1 VGAAPTRILV
11 ANRGEIAVRVIRACR
26 ELGLACVAV
35 HQPDERAAL
44 HVELADEAVEI
55 GSFLDVPEVLAAA
68 RTAGADA
75 VHPGY
80 GYLAESAAFAESV
93 LRAGLVWIGPPPAAM
108 RLLADK
114 VAARRLAEAC
124 GLPVTPGYAGV
135 DLSDAALIAAAA
147 GVGFPLLVKA
157 AAGGGGRGMR
167 EVRSA
172 DDLEPALA
180 AARREA
186 TAAFASDTVYL
197 ERRLDGARH
206 VEVQVLADA
215 YGRVVHLGERDC
227 SLQRRHQK
235 LLEESPSPAVDPH
248 LRARLGAA
256 AVELAAAAGYQGAGT
271 VEFLLTADGGFC
283 FLEMNARLQVEHPVT
298 EAVTGVDLVRAQIAI
313 AGGDPLL
320 LDQDDLALRG
330 HAIEV
335 RLCAEDPAAGFLP
348 ATGRLERFR
357 MPVWPGVRV
366 DTGARPGDEV
376 GLAHDP
382 LLAKLIAHGED
393 RDACRERLAAALAE
407 AEVLGVV
414 TNLGFLRWLLDRPEL
429 ARGEVDTGWVER
441 TFSAADVPVLPDDVR
456 RAALRLRAAA
466 DDPWQAF
473 SSQPAVTAI
482 VSDGR
487 FVQHLGW
494 QFELADDESD
504 AASAVSGAFGDLTA
518 PMPGTVARVD
528 AEPGD
533 MVEAGQ
539 TLVVLEAMKMELSV
553 TALAQSR
560 VTAVHVCAGDL
571 VARHQTLVELEPA

>member
-1 VGAAPTRILV
+1 MI

-26 ELGLACVAV
+26 ELGLGCVAV
-35 HQPDERAAL
+35 HGPDEPTAM
-44 HVELADEAVEI
+44 HVELADEAIEI
-55 GSFLDVPEVLAAA
+55 DSFLDGPGLVAAA
-68 RTAGADA
+68 AAAGADA

-80 GYLAESAAFAESV
+80 GYLAESADFAESV

-124 GLPVTPGYAGV
+124 GLPVTPGYAGI
-135 DLSDAALIAAAA
+135 DLSDAALLAAAA
-147 GVGFPLLVKA
+147 EVGFPLMVKA

-167 EVRSA
+167 EVREPQE
-172 DDLEPALA
+172 LEPALA

-186 TAAFASDTVYL
+186 LAAFGSDTVYL

-206 VEVQVLADA
+206 VEVQILADA
-215 YGRVVHLGERDC
+215 HGRVVHLGERDC

-235 LLEESPSPAVDPH
+235 LLEESPSPAVDPA
-248 LRARLGAA
+248 LRTRLGEA
-256 AVELAAAAGYQGAGT
+256 AVALAAAADYRGAGT
-271 VEFLLTADGGFC
+271 VEFLLLADGSFC

-298 EAVTGVDLVRAQIAI
+298 EAVTAIDLVRAQIAI
-313 AGGDPLL
+313 AGGEPLL
-320 LDQDDLALRG
+320 LDQDDLTPRG

-335 RLCAEDPAAGFLP
+335 RLCAEDPAGGFLP
-348 ATGRLERFR
+348 ATGRLRRFR
-357 MPVWPGVRV
+357 LPVWPGVRV
-366 DTGARPGDEV
+366 DTGTRTADEV

-382 LLAKLIAHGED
+382 LLAKVIAHGED

-414 TNLGFLRWLLDRPEL
+414 TNLGFLRWLLDRPEVH
-429 ARGEVDTGWVER
+429 RGDVDTGWVER
-441 TFSAADVPVLPDDVR
+441 TFSAADVPELPDDVR
-456 RAALRLRAAA
+456 RAALRLRANR

-473 SSQPAVTAI
+473 ASEPAGPDV

-487 FVQHLGW
+487 FVQYEGW
-494 QFELADDESD
+494 QFELAADDD
-504 AASAVSGAFGDLTA
+504 ASGPAAVAAGGDLTA

-528 AEPGD
+528 AQAGD
-533 MVEAGQ
+533 VVEAGQ

-553 TALAQSR
+553 AAPAPSR
-560 VTAVHVCAGDL
+560 VTAVHVAAGQL